1 MNLSVQEVL
10 IFILILAAVAA
21 GVYLAVRKRYEDII
35 SALLE
40 VVQYQEKLDFSFKT
54 GLRAV
59 RYIDYTDRTGE
70 LAKTMVSSEENVRDL
85 INRTI
90 DAGNRI
96 VSSCEELNRI
106 SGQNV
111 SVSEDIAKTIEEI
124 AKGATDQAQDATRG
138 AMAMAA
144 MGEVLGENQLLME
157 KLNEKTEEVLAI
169 KEEGMNIVASLIEYT
184 EASKSSAETI
194 HEIILGTNESAKTI
208 EQASDMIK
216 SIAEQTNLLALN
228 AAIEAARAGEAGR
241 GFAVVAEEIRKL
253 AEDSNRFTEDIRN
266 VVAQL
271 TEKSETA
278 VRTMGEVAVI
288 VGNQTESVEQTAE
301 KFNRMSESLEENSG
315 IIGQINRHSKKIEN
329 QKEEMMLIIDNLSA
343 IAQEN
348 AASTQ
353 ETAAS
358 VEEQTASM
366 QQMAESGRSLTEVAK
381 EIIELTGQFSV

>member
-266 VVAQL
+266 VVARL

-366 QQMAESGRSLTEVAK
+366 QQIAESGRSLTEVAK

>member
-1 MNLSVQEVL
+1 
-10 IFILILAAVAA
+10 
-21 GVYLAVRKRYEDII
+21 
-35 SALLE
+35 
-40 VVQYQEKLDFSFKT
+40 
-54 GLRAV
+54 
-59 RYIDYTDRTGE
+59 
-70 LAKTMVSSEENVRDL
+70 
-85 INRTI
+85 
-90 DAGNRI
+90 
-96 VSSCEELNRI
+96 
-106 SGQNV
+106 
-111 SVSEDIAKTIEEI
+111 
-124 AKGATDQAQDATRG
+124 
-138 AMAMAA
+138 MAA